1 MCIRDRAY
9 RSSVVGS
16 HEAVLEISGGG
27 LKSPIIVNLK
37 GQAIDDFVALPA
49 KDIGADE
56 KISPQARRDLYPQ
69 NPVLPSTH

>member
-1 MCIRDRAY
+1 MNRRELTADEVNNGTTVELAY

-49 KDIGADE
+49 WRLGLRNQKQPIM
-56 KISPQARRDLYPQ
+56 
-69 NPVLPSTH
+69 N